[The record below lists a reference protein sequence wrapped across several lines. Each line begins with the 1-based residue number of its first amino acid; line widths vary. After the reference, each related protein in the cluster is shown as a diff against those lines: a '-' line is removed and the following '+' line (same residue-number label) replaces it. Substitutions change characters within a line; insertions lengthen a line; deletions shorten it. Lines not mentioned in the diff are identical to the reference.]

1 MMRENT
7 LELFIDGNPQKP
19 IHYTVKKIINA
30 GYTGRNQE
38 EVRKHIEELKEVGVP
53 APDKIPTYFPKA
65 ATLLTTDSYCQVI
78 DEDST
83 GEAEYVLL
91 VANNEIYVAVGS
103 DHTDRKL
110 EVGNIPK
117 AKQMCPNF
125 ISRGV
130 WRFDDVK
137 ENWDSL
143 KMRSWI
149 GKDRAQVYQDTT
161 LDAFMRPEE
170 LLERVKVLLGDKL
183 EEGTVIFSGTVGAL
197 IEGMPFSNV
206 FNVELKDE
214 GRNQALNCCYQIQL
228 IDWIK
233 E

>member
-1 MMRENT
+1 MRENT
-7 LELFIDGNPQKP
+7 LELFINGNPQRP
-19 IHYTVKKIINA
+19 IYYTVKKIINA

-38 EVRKHIEELKEVGVP
+38 EVMKHIEELKEVGVP

-65 ATLLTTDSYCQVI
+65 AALLTTDNYCEVI
-78 DEDST
+78 DKDST

-91 VANNEIYVAVGS
+91 VADNEIYVAVGS

-130 WRFDDVK
+130 WKFDDIK
-137 ENWDSL
+137 ENWDDL

-149 GKDRAQVYQDTT
+149 GKDRAKIYQDTT

-170 LLERVKVLLGDKL
+170 LLKRVKALLGGKL

-197 IEGMPFSNV
+197 IEGMPFSNT
-206 FNVELKDE
+206 FDVELKDE
-214 GRNQALNCCYQIQL
+214 KRNETLSCCYQIKI

>member
-1 MMRENT
+1 MKGNV
-7 LELFIDGNPQKP
+7 LELFIDGNPDNP
-19 IHYTVKKIINA
+19 VYFTVKKIINA

-38 EVRKHIEELKEVGVP
+38 EVQKHIDELKEIGVP

-65 ATLLTTDSYCQVI
+65 AALLTTDNYCEVI
-78 DEDST
+78 DKDST

-91 VANNEIYVAVGS
+91 IAKDEIYVAAGS

-125 ISRGV
+125 ISRSV
-130 WRFDDVK
+130 WKFNDIK
-137 ENWDSL
+137 EHWDSIR
-143 KMRSWI
+143 MTSWI
-149 GKDRAQVYQDTT
+149 GKDRAQLYQDTK

-170 LLERVKVLLGDKL
+170 LLERVRVLLKEGL
-183 EEGTVIFSGTVGAL
+183 EEGAVIFSGTVGAL
-197 IEGMPFSNV
+197 VEGMPFSEV
-206 FNVELKDE
+206 FDLELKDE
-214 GRNQALNCCYQIQL
+214 KRGQALNCKYEIKL

>member
-1 MMRENT
+1 MVENK
-7 LELFIDGNPQKP
+7 LELFIDGNLEKP
-19 IHYTVKKIINA
+19 INYTVKKIINA

-53 APDKIPTYFPKA
+53 APDKIPTYFLKA
-65 ATLLTTDSYCQVI
+65 AALMTTDNYCEVI

-83 GEAEYVLL
+83 GEAEYILL
-91 VANNEIYVAVGS
+91 VAKDEIYVGVGS

-125 ISRGV
+125 ISRAV

-137 ENWDSL
+137 EQWDSL
-143 KMRSWI
+143 KLRSWI
-149 GKDRAQVYQDTT
+149 GKDRAQVYQDTN
-161 LDAFMRPEE
+161 LDAFMKAEE
-170 LLERVKVLLGDKL
+170 LMERVKVLLGGKL

-197 IEGMPFSNV
+197 IEGMPFSDV
-206 FNVELKDE
+206 FEVELLDE
-214 GRNQALNCCYQIQL
+214 KRNQTLNCCYNVQL

-233 E
+233 EA